1 MKKEQSS
8 TQAFAGIYSCIYFK
22 GALKLK
28 RVKKKTVLVLETT
41 LINKTCFYY

>member
-28 RVKKKTVLVLETT
+28 RVKNKKQF
-41 LINKTCFYY
+41 CF